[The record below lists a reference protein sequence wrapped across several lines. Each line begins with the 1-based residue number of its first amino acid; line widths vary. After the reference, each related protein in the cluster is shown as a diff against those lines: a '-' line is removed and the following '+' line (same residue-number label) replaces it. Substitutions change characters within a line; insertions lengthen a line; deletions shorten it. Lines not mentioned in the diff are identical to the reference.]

1 MDDMEKM
8 ARAMAG
14 DLKSRLT
21 RLEATLLDN
30 LESRRSKAFDEMKQ
44 HLESVIDV
52 KSQTLRTELKNF
64 KCAHHQDAAA
74 DAGTVDAQTMNEP
87 IELKIG
93 QLRDSLA
100 THQPQTRMGR
110 QRNSDAKESLAE
122 WRGE

>member
-1 MDDMEKM
+1 MGDMEKM

-14 DLKSRLT
+14 DLKSRLN
-21 RLEATLLDN
+21 RLEATLLGN
-30 LESRRSKAFDEMKQ
+30 LESRRSTEADEMKQ

-64 KCAHHQDAAA
+64 KCAHHPDAA
-74 DAGTVDAQTMNEP
+74 DAGTVHAQTTNEP
-87 IELKIG
+87 IELKIV

-100 THQPQTRMGR
+100 THPPPMEM
-110 QRNSDAKESLAE
+110 QRNSDAKSSLAE